1 MSGRLWVAVVVIG
14 GMVLGMPAR
23 AEAQLGGLTKRA
35 RDRAAQ
41 AAGVQSTDEAARMPG
56 PVLTAAVLDQ
66 VMTGLKAEKVA
77 RDAWAAEQARQ
88 QRLREQEEARQAAAG
103 NHSECLDR
111 TMRADSNFAKAERLQ
126 REAQA
131 AAQRGE
137 TAKAVQAAQQIQGLI
152 TLAQQNAEAKCKP
165 AEPAAAPE
173 EQAVA
178 AVQVNPDSV
187 GAKAAK
193 MSATDYAQA
202 KELLYTYL
210 NFPQKAGLSAD
221 EKRVVDP
228 KKAQIKDALKGAGL
242 GG

>member
-1 MSGRLWVAVVVIG
+1 MSVRSWMAALVVG
-14 GMVLGMPAR
+14 GLVLGLPAR

-41 AAGVQSTDEAARMPG
+41 AARVQSTDEPARMPG
-56 PVLTAAVLDQ
+56 PVLTSAVLDQ

-77 RDAWAAEQARQ
+77 RDQWAAEQARQ

-103 NHSECLDR
+103 NHAECVDGA
-111 TMRADSNFAKAERLQ
+111 MRADSNFVKAEKLQ
-126 REAQA
+126 RDAQA

-152 TLAQQNAEAKCKP
+152 ALAQQNAEAKCKS
-165 AEPAAAPE
+165 AQPAAAPE

>member
-1 MSGRLWVAVVVIG
+1 MSGRLWVAAVVVG

-56 PVLTAAVLDQ
+56 PVLTTAVLDQ

-77 RDAWAAEQARQ
+77 RDNWAAEQARQ
-88 QRLREQEEARQAAAG
+88 QRLREQEEARQAAM
-103 NHSECLDR
+103 NNRSECLDR
-111 TMRADSNFAKAERLQ
+111 TMRADSNFVKAEKLQ
-126 REAQA
+126 RDAQA

-152 TLAQQNAEAKCKP
+152 ALAQQNAETKCKAP
-165 AEPAAAPE
+165 EAAPAPE

-178 AVQVNPDSV
+178 ASQESPEAV

-228 KKAQIKDALKGAGL
+228 RKPQIKDALKGAGL

>member
-1 MSGRLWVAVVVIG
+1 MSGRLWVAAVVVG

-23 AEAQLGGLTKRA
+23 VEAQLGGLTKRA

-77 RDAWAAEQARQ
+77 RDNWAAEQARQ
-88 QRLREQEEARQAAAG
+88 QRLREEEQARREADA
-103 NHSECLDR
+103 NHSGCIDR
-111 TMRADSNFAKAERLQ
+111 EMRADSNYIKADKLQ
-126 REAQA
+126 REAMA

-165 AEPAAAPE
+165 SQAAAAPE